1 MTDFVVVF
9 TTVGAD
15 FDAAGLART
24 LVERRLAACVQI
36 VPGLTSIYRWQGEI
50 QTDAEQQIVMKTSR
64 SMLAALKDAVE
75 ALHPYETPEWLVVS
89 AEAGRAYADWAASQ
103 LTDDWH

>member
-15 FDAAGLART
+15 FDATTLART

-36 VPGLTSIYRWQGEI
+36 VPGLTSIYRWEGEI
-50 QTDAEQQIVMKTSR
+50 QTDAEQQIVIKTSR
-64 SMLAALKDAVE
+64 AMLEALKKAVD
-75 ALHPYETPEWLVVS
+75 ALHPYDVPEWLVLP
-89 AEAGRAYADWAASQ
+89 AEAGEEYAAWARTS
-103 LTDDWH
+103 L